1 VTSGGVVTSG
11 EEAIRKTWR
20 PRTLHHSFYDTLKTI
35 KAFSFDMHIFPVA
48 VVIGFL
54 LGRERTETD
63 TGDSGN
69 ILEIGSLFA
78 PEQWPEPDWFKF
90 SKEIVFDL
98 IWTHH
103 LVGKN
108 RTEKQNALE
117 KMADGGIEY
126 LMEMHRRYG
135 KIDSSMIV
143 KEMQDKFGQETPE
156 PGRKAVL
163 KSEIAEMEKKLQDL
177 RE

>member
-1 VTSGGVVTSG
+1 MTSG
-11 EEAIRKTWR
+11 EQAIRKTWR
-20 PRTLHHSFYDTLKTI
+20 PHTLHHSFYDTLKKI
-35 KAFSFDMHIFPVA
+35 KTFSGDMHIFPVA

-54 LGRERTETD
+54 LKRERMETD
-63 TGDSGN
+63 TGDAGN
-69 ILEIGSLFA
+69 ILEIGSLFE
-78 PEQWPEPDWFKF
+78 PDQWPDPDWFKF

-108 RTEKQNALE
+108 RTEKQTALE

-126 LMEMHRRYG
+126 LMEMYRRYRT
-135 KIDSSMIV
+135 IDSSMIV
-143 KEMQDKFGQETPE
+143 KEIQDKFGQETPE